1 MKKTGKL
8 FLVITLVSTLL
19 GCFDTRRG
27 GDQSLMRDDVKTTTY
42 ELSEQTKKEIEE
54 GKDKIIIAEFFY
66 RERSMSM
73 TEDSV
78 TTSIV
83 ETVNAM
89 NEKMEE
95 NGYTIISLDTTTQG
109 DESRAISFI
118 AIFSKK

>member
-1 MKKTGKL
+1 MKKIGKL
-8 FLVITLVSTLL
+8 FFVVMMVSTLF

-27 GDQSLMRDDVKTTTY
+27 GDQSLMRDVKTTTY
-42 ELSEQTKKEIEE
+42 ELSEQTKREIKE

-66 RERSMSM
+66 RERSTSM

-89 NEKMEE
+89 NEMMEE